1 MRTLLRFDPLLPRA
15 EVCLAPVL
23 PPGFGS
29 FRADNVQM
37 DHSRITLSATGSE
50 GSIDGLPQGTTVLHE
65 PRPPLER
72 LIAP

>member
-1 MRTLLRFDPLLPRA
+1 MRTLLRFDPLLPRE

-23 PPGFGS
+23 PAGFGS

-50 GSIDGLPQGTTVLHE
+50 GSIDGLPQGMIVRNQ

-72 LIAP
+72 LMAP